1 MNQRLQNF
9 LDAERNRRIEQL
21 AELGAFTWKPNPL
34 PLCLIAQIQRSGG
47 TLLTRLLDGHPGLRV
62 YPHELYWH
70 PTDETQWPTI
80 QPATL
85 APGEVFDAL
94 AALQV
99 RLLERFSEA
108 GYNKFGRS
116 RQGEPLP
123 FVFNLALQRRLFV
136 ESVAPLQT
144 RREALDLYLD
154 TFFGAW
160 LDYRDRYLPGKSM
173 TVAFGKRHNLEPTA
187 SAFGADYP
195 DGTMITV
202 VRRPDNW
209 LTSATAHRS
218 DQYGDPSAAISQWI
232 ESASASLRLAADG
245 RALLTTFERLVQ
257 SPEGELARICNW
269 LSIPTPTT
277 TEPTFNSLSV
287 HSNSAF
293 APVRGIDPAVADRV
307 NLETWRSLGQNER
320 SLAEGLYGEVV
331 AHIGEA

>member
-1 MNQRLQNF
+1 MNQRLQSF
-9 LDAERNRRIEQL
+9 LDAESNRRIEQL
-21 AELGAFTWKPNPL
+21 TDLGAFTWEPNPI

-47 TLLTRLLDGHPGLRV
+47 TLLTRLLDGHPQLRV

-70 PTDETQWPTI
+70 PTDETRWPLI
-80 QPATL
+80 EPATM
-85 APGEVFDAL
+85 APGDVFDAL

-99 RLLERFSEA
+99 RILERFSEA

-123 FVFNLALQRRLFV
+123 FVFNLALHRRLFV
-136 ESVAPLQT
+136 EGAASLES
-144 RREALDLYLD
+144 RRQALDLYLD

-160 LDYRDRYLPGKSM
+160 LDYRDRYRPGKSM

-187 SAFGADYP
+187 SRFAGDYP
-195 DGTMITV
+195 DGKMITV

-209 LTSATAHRS
+209 LTSAIAHRS
-218 DQYGDPSAAISQWI
+218 DQYGDPSEAISQWT

-245 RALLTTFERLVQ
+245 QALLTTFERLVQ
-257 SPEGELARICNW
+257 SPKGELARICRW
-269 LSIPTPTT
+269 LGISMPTR
-277 TEPTFNSLSV
+277 TEPTFNELSV

-307 NLETWRSLGQNER
+307 NLDTWRSLGRNER
-320 SLAEGLYGEVV
+320 SFAESLYGEVGV
-331 AHIGEA
+331 QIGES